1 MNRKKLTPF
10 FLILALVICISGV
23 AFASSTD
30 KQGTNYEN
38 SGKAVEEYTFND
50 LKKIPYIK
58 ENIYNSMI
66 NSVDFYDAVE
76 GSFTTTFIRAGEDV
90 TIDFKVDIPQ
100 QVAIE
105 SVRGSIENLQ
115 SVCMDEILYSYN
127 ASNDDYIECYY
138 ASQLDSSERSVK
150 LDYNACLPHAQKM
163 AFFDGEKAIYDR
175 VVTMDDGERGY
186 YYRPDITNTTYASQ
200 CIFPQSLGMALLPDM
215 DNWDVSGVRQCLGRQ
230 AVVIR
235 GTVTDPSYAEK
246 ISSDSFEMT
255 VDMETGVLLELKGFS
270 GSELTQHIE
279 MKNIHFL
286 SSGADNGIVNDA
298 KNAINVINNLT
309 K

>member
-1 MNRKKLTPF
+1 MSRKKLTPIC
-10 FLILALVICISGV
+10 LILALVICISGV
-23 AFASSTD
+23 AFASSAD

-38 SGKAVEEYTFND
+38 SGKAVDEYTFSD
-50 LKKIPYIK
+50 LKKISNVK

-90 TIDFKVDIPQ
+90 TIDFKVNIPQ

-105 SVRGSIENLQ
+105 NVSGSIENLR
-115 SVCMDEILYSYN
+115 SVCMDEMLYSYN

-175 VVTMDDGERGY
+175 VVTMADGERGY
-186 YYRPDITNTTYASQ
+186 YYRPDITNTAYASQ

-215 DNWDVSGVRQCLGRQ
+215 DNWEISGVRQCLGRQ
-230 AVVIR
+230 AVVIS
-235 GTVTDPSYAEK
+235 GAVTDPDYAKK

-255 VDMETGVLLELKGFS
+255 VDMGTGVLLEFKGFS
-270 GSELTQHIE
+270 GGELTQHIE

-286 SSGADNGIVNDA
+286 SSGADNGIRSAA
-298 KNAINVINNLT
+298 KSALNVINHST